1 MLMKTSAIERSGRLR
16 GLYAITPEIDDA
28 AVLRALVSS
37 AIDGGARLVQY
48 RAKGLSSRERL
59 HQAESLLALCRARD
73 VPLIVNDDLE
83 LALAVGADGVHLGR
97 DDGDPRVARERLP
110 GGILGVSCYDDV
122 GRAVAAAEAGAD
134 YAGIG
139 SVFSS
144 ATKPQAVRAG
154 LATLAQA
161 RRRAR
166 IPVAAIGGITS
177 GNAAEAVAAG
187 ADMLAVISALFGAPD
202 VAAAARALSRP
213 FEPDTEDHARTQPAA
228 L

>member
-1 MLMKTSAIERSGRLR
+1 MTTSASERRGRLR
-16 GLYAITPEIDDA
+16 GLYAVTPEIDDA

-48 RAKGLSSRERL
+48 RAKRLSYRERF
-59 HQAESLLALCRARD
+59 HQAASLLELCRERA
-73 VPLIVNDDLE
+73 VPFIVNDDL
-83 LALAVGADGVHLGR
+83 ALAVALGADGLHLGR
-97 DDGDPRVARERLP
+97 DDGDPREARSRLP
-110 GGILGVSCYDDV
+110 DAILGVSCYDDV
-122 GRAVAAAEAGAD
+122 ARAVAAAEAGAD

-139 SVFSS
+139 SVFASS
-144 ATKPQAVRAG
+144 TKPHASRAG
-154 LATLAQA
+154 LAMLAQA
-161 RRRAR
+161 RQRAR
-166 IPVAAIGGITS
+166 IPVAAIGGITP

-213 FEPDTEDHARTQPAA
+213 FGTEEHTHVRTQPAA

>member
-1 MLMKTSAIERSGRLR
+1 MTTSANERRGRLR
-16 GLYAITPEIDDA
+16 GLYAVTPEIDDSA
-28 AVLRALVSS
+28 ALLALVTS

-48 RAKGLSSRERL
+48 RAKRLSSRVRLRQAAMLVER
-59 HQAESLLALCRARD
+59 CRERG

-97 DDGDPRVARERLP
+97 DDGDPREARSRLP

-122 GRAVAAAEAGAD
+122 ALAVAAAEAGAD

-144 ATKPQAVRAG
+144 ATKPRASRAG
-154 LATLAQA
+154 LALLAQA
-161 RRRAR
+161 RSQAR
-166 IPVAAIGGITS
+166 IPVAAIGGITP
-177 GNAAEAVAAG
+177 GNAPEAVAAG

-213 FEPDTEDHARTQPAA
+213 FGTEENAHVRTQPAA